1 MKIGVALAG
10 SLDFLNLGD
19 LLQMF
24 GFNGSTGVVRIISP
38 HAPEPGVIHVHKGNP
53 VNAFTGDQTGL
64 DALFALFGWTA
75 GEFEFIP
82 KEVPADKVIEKDR
95 MEIILDGLRMLDDG
109 EIARVGPASLR
120 GEDARGEERGKDSEE
135 GGPIICGPLIDYM
148 FVVDEEE
155 FSQGQEIVK
164 EKNHGNWIWVLV
176 QGVVQ
181 IRKET
186 PKGPL
191 DIVRIAE
198 GCFIGSLASFT
209 VNGNVR
215 SATTVAMEDVSLGV
229 LDIQRLFTEFSGLSP
244 AFRSLLLS
252 LENRLRQVTDRIVDI
267 RTGDDML
274 DEYVKQRKPFI
285 RQGKP
290 ENRLFRI
297 TEGNVTVLRYTDKG
311 NVPLAKLKKGDFF
324 GSLPFCDIGQ
334 EPGAASVLTAEG
346 TKIQAIDTD
355 PLMAEYESLS
365 ATFKKLIEHTATCV
379 SVTTMVAQEHQRR
392 SSSEKE

>member
-1 MKIGVALAG
+1 M
-10 SLDFLNLGD
+10 
-19 LLQMF
+19 
-24 GFNGSTGVVRIISP
+24 
-38 HAPEPGVIHVHKGNP
+38 
-53 VNAFTGDQTGL
+53 
-64 DALFALFGWTA
+64 
-75 GEFEFIP
+75 
-82 KEVPADKVIEKDR
+82 
-95 MEIILDGLRMLDDG
+95 
-109 EIARVGPASLR
+109 
-120 GEDARGEERGKDSEE
+120 
-135 GGPIICGPLIDYM
+135 
-148 FVVDEEE
+148 
-155 FSQGQEIVK
+155 
-164 EKNHGNWIWVLV
+164 
-176 QGVVQ
+176 
-181 IRKET
+181 
-186 PKGPL
+186 

-198 GCFIGSLASFT
+198 GCFIGSMASFT

-215 SATTVAMEDVSLGV
+215 SATTVALEDVSLGV

-297 TEGNVTVLRYTDKG
+297 TEGNVTVVRYTDKG

-324 GSLPFCDIGQ
+324 GSVPFCDMGQ
-334 EPGAASVLTAEG
+334 EPGAASVLTAED

-379 SVTTMVAQEHQRR
+379 SVTTRVAQEHQRK
-392 SSSEKE
+392 SSSAKE